1 MQRKVGYG
9 EQNAI
14 VNDHDIKHYMLTYVV
29 TVNEQ
34 SFPVSTW
41 ILLEN
46 HFQMKAVKAIAT
58 SSTTSWWR

>member
-1 MQRKVGYG
+1 MQRRVGYG

-46 HFQMKAVKAIAT
+46 HFQMKAF
-58 SSTTSWWR
+58 